1 MEYRNSGAATHL
13 SKGAVYGV
21 DSNVGTEI
29 RGSTILSASDS
40 AASGL
45 TVRAKGTGTLMLGD
59 SSNVVNVAG
68 STIQFKLVGGISTT
82 TIPNMPA
89 NSAAVSTIT
98 AAGISTGDIIL
109 AVDSRGTLST
119 EIIQGG
125 YTISAANEI
134 SVTWAN
140 PHASS
145 ITPETTGVTMRWLY
159 LDRT

>member
-13 SKGAVYGV
+13 SKGFVTGV
-21 DSNVGTEI
+21 DSNVGVELK
-29 RGSTILSASDS
+29 GSTVLSASDS

-68 STIQFKLVGGISTT
+68 STIQFKLIGGISTT
-82 TIPNMPA
+82 TIPNMPGA
-89 NSAAVSTIT
+89 SQAVSTFA
-98 AAGISTGDIIL
+98 AAGATTGDL
-109 AVDSRGTLST
+109 LLSVDARGTLST
-119 EIIQGG
+119 QVAMGG
-125 YTISAANEI
+125 YTVTSAAKVT
-134 SVTWAN
+134 VTWIN
-140 PHASS
+140 CHASS